1 MASSLALKRLVSSS
15 SLLNRSLNPLLR
27 PAASAASSSVFD
39 VVDRRSDRPLDHR
52 RELSSFPGV
61 FDPFW
66 RRSVSQFSEYSSVAS
81 GVGPGSEAK
90 ETGDGL
96 NLRVTGKEDDD
107 VSPKVDTRKNVFR
120 PLSPHLPIYQP
131 QVNSTMS
138 ILNRISGIYLSALVL
153 SFYLAS
159 MKMGSICFS
168 HGSFYQFFFYSS
180 KLSLISAEIAAL
192 ALFYHVYAG
201 VRHLLMDVSGT
212 VFFRRKLHK

>member
-15 SLLNRSLNPLLR
+15 SLLSRSLNPLLR
-27 PAASAASSSVFD
+27 PAAYSASSSAFD
-39 VVDRRSDRPLDHR
+39 VDRRSDRPLYHR
-52 RELSSFPGV
+52 RDLSSFPGV

-66 RRSVSQFSEYSSVAS
+66 RRSGSQFSEYSSVAS
-81 GVGPGSEAK
+81 GVGAGSEAK

-96 NLRVTGKEDDD
+96 NLGVTGKEDD
-107 VSPKVDTRKNVFR
+107 VSTKVDTRKNVFR

-131 QVNSTMS
+131 QLNSTMS

-153 SFYLAS
+153 AFYLVS

-180 KLSLISAEIAAL
+180 KLSLLSAEVAAL
-192 ALFYHVYAG
+192 ALSYHVYAG
-201 VRHLLMDVSGT
+201 VRHLLMDASGT
-212 VFFRRKLHK
+212 VFFRKLHK